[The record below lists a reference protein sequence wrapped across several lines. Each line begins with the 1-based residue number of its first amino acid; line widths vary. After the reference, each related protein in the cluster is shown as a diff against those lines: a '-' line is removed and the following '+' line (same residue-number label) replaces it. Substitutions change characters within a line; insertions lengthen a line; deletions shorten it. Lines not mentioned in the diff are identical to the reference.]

1 MYNILKMR
9 INTGGTPLAEIQDRV
24 KRLYANGDLTT
35 AQMEELL
42 ELSQL
47 KANPEAERPELP
59 EILRSLVERV
69 EALEKKIKESVNA
82 DRLTVIIAKAP
93 CALLKGQKFTQVC
106 VVSEGK
112 CRHCNMCMKIG
123 CPAISKVNGEIKINA
138 SMCNG
143 CGLCQSYCKFGA
155 IERVER

>member
-1 MYNILKMR
+1 MTGHQEHAATGKTLQNEPTYAVDLVALCKAVGVEDVEE
-9 INTGGTPLAEIQDRV
+9 INAFDV
-24 KRLYANGDLTT
+24 
-35 AQMEELL
+35 
-42 ELSQL
+42 
-47 KANPEAERPELP
+47 
-59 EILRSLVERV
+59 V
-69 EALEKKIKESVNA
+69 ALEKKIKESVNA

-106 VVSEGK
+106 VVEEEK

-123 CPAISKVNGEIKINA
+123 CPAISKVNGEIKINP

-155 IERVER
+155 IGKVERV